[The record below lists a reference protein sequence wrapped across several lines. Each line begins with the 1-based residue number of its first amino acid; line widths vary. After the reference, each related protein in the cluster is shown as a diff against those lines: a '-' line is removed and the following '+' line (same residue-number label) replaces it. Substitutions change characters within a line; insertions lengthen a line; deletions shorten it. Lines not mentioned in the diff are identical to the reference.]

1 MASVASQLIL
11 HPAVSQSLKF
21 TATTVGRDKTYRAVQ
36 YFARFF
42 AWYLVNEGRKLDA
55 ARWNAL
61 KSHLGT
67 ARKLMRLGKP
77 IEHLQSALRASL
89 ASGPAVEQILSIG
102 RQLGYFGYLCYDAL
116 IWANTVKFINFDP
129 ESAKRFSKRSS
140 QLWLAGILFSL
151 ANGVLKVP
159 YFFVHTTQ
167 CVDRPYDP
175 FKAIRLARESRKLQ
189 AGNSYGEKDVS
200 AENQREA
207 RLSSVKAAQKAARR
221 QFIVDSL
228 DVWIPAT
235 GAGVANLNDGTLGIL
250 GLITS
255 LLGAQAQWKAVN
267 GK

>member
-11 HPAVSQSLKF
+11 HPVVSRSLKY
-21 TATTVGRDKTYRAVQ
+21 TSTTVGRDKAYRAVQ

-42 AWYLVNEGRKLDA
+42 AWYLLNKGHKLDA

-89 ASGPAVEQILSIG
+89 TSDPALEQIFAIA
-102 RQLGYFGYLCYDAL
+102 RQLGYFGYLSYDAL
-116 IWANTVKFINFDP
+116 IWANNVKFVNFDP
-129 ESAKRFSKRSS
+129 QFAKKLSKTSS

-151 ANGVLKVP
+151 AGGILK
-159 YFFVHTTQ
+159 T
-167 CVDRPYDP
+167 
-175 FKAIRLARESRKLQ
+175 IRLARESRKLQ
-189 AGNSYGEKDVS
+189 AGDSYGEKDIS

-207 RLSSVKAAQKAARR
+207 RLSSVKAAQSKARR
-221 QFIVDSL
+221 QFITDAL
-228 DVWIPAT
+228 DVWLPAT
-235 GAGVANLNDGTLGIL
+235 GAGLTNINEGTLGII